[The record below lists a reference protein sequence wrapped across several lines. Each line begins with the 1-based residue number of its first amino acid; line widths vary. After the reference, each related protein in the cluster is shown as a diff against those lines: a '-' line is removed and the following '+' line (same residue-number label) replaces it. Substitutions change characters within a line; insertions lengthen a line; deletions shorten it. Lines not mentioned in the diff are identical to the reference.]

1 MDGARLG
8 VEWESW
14 QTALLRFLMGRADRV
29 RLSFW
34 PDFVSWVKRWEV
46 DLKKELILLSFCLKL
61 EL

>member
-1 MDGARLG
+1 MEGARLG
-8 VEWESW
+8 VDWDSW
-14 QTALLRFLMGRADRV
+14 HTALLRFLMGRADHV

-34 PDFVSWVKRWEV
+34 PDFTTWVKRWEV